1 MHDFNKK
8 IDTPKAGT
16 TCRRHITREF
26 GLKSWEKIG
35 VGGELVKL
43 AKKLG
48 ASYSNILL
56 FTQVVPFFSQ
66 KCRQS

>member
-35 VGGELVKL
+35 VGGGVGETRKKTWGEL
-43 AKKLG
+43 
-48 ASYSNILL
+48 
-56 FTQVVPFFSQ
+56 Q
-66 KCRQS
+66 